1 MRFEKIKVPRIADTI
16 VEQMERLILDGV
28 LKPGEKLP
36 VERELS
42 EQFNVSRASLREA
55 IAILEAR
62 GLISSRRGEGTF
74 VRDVMAPSLT
84 EPLQELMQR
93 HRGTVY
99 DIIEL
104 RHGLE
109 AVAAYYAAQR
119 GTDDDRHI
127 IGECFARLVAAAES
141 GDEQEEGEADLGFHM
156 AIAESA
162 HNFALAHAMRSLF
175 ELLRQELGSGLG
187 RLRAHPEK
195 REALMAQHAR
205 IHEAIKARDPE
216 GARRAAHEHMAYI
229 EAALRELEASSERE
243 AHAKR
248 RRELLED
255 QQVPA
260 GA

>member
-1 MRFEKIKVPRIADTI
+1 MQFEKIKVPRIADTI
-16 VEQMERLILDGV
+16 VEQMERLILNV
-28 LKPGEKLP
+28 TLKPGEKLP

-84 EPLQELMQR
+84 EPLKELMER

-99 DIIEL
+99 DIVEL

-127 IGECFARLVAAAES
+127 IGECFDRLRRAATS
-141 GDEQEEGEADLGFHM
+141 GDEREEAEADLGFHM

-162 HNFALAHAMRSLF
+162 HNFALTHAMRSLF
-175 ELLRQELGSGLG
+175 DLLRQELGSGLG
-187 RLRAHPEK
+187 RLRSHPEK
-195 REALMAQHAR
+195 RDALMVQHERIYTAVLAR
-205 IHEAIKARDPE
+205 NADAARD
-216 GARRAAHEHMAYI
+216 AAHAHMSYI
-229 EAALRELEASSERE
+229 EQALRELDAWNERE
-243 AHAKR
+243 ANAR
-248 RRELLED
+248 ARRERLEQD
-255 QQVPA
+255 LALP
-260 GA
+260 G

>member
-1 MRFEKIKVPRIADTI
+1 MKFAKIKVPRIADTI
-16 VEQMERLILDGV
+16 VEQMEKLILDGV
-28 LKPGEKLP
+28 IKPGEKLP

-84 EPLQELMQR
+84 EPLEELMQR

-119 GTDDDRHI
+119 CTEDDRHI
-127 IGECFARLVAAAES
+127 IGTAFERLRAAAVA
-141 GDEQEEGEADLGFHM
+141 GDEKEEAEADLGFHM

-175 ELLRQELGSGLG
+175 DLLRKEMGRGLG
-187 RLRAHPEK
+187 TLRAHPEK
-195 REALMAQHAR
+195 REALMAQHAA
-205 IHEAIKARDPE
+205 IHQAVLDRDPE
-216 GARRAAHEHMAYI
+216 RARQAAHDHMTFI
-229 EAALRELEASSERE
+229 EKALRELEAVTERE
-243 AHAKR
+243 AHARR
-248 RRELLED
+248 RREMLET
-255 QQVPA
+255 QA
-260 GA
+260 TSA